1 MAISDTLSREERIS
15 KEIKRLKALL
25 KHVQPDRLK
34 AAEGVIN
41 RIAFM
46 QITLEDLE
54 DDINLNGTYEP
65 FSQTESIVYDRER
78 PAAKIYNTTIKNYT
92 SACRQ
97 LLDLLPDEK
106 KTANTTTETEKKFLD
121 FIKGGVK

>member
-1 MAISDTLSREERIS
+1 MAILEGLSREERIS
-15 KEIKRLKALL
+15 KEIKRLKGLL
-25 KHVQPDRLK
+25 KHVQAERLK

-54 DDINLNGTYEP
+54 VDINLNGTYEP

-92 SACRQ
+92 SACKQ

-106 KTANTTTETEKKFLD
+106 KNTNTTNETDKKFLD
-121 FIKGGVK
+121 FIKGGVR